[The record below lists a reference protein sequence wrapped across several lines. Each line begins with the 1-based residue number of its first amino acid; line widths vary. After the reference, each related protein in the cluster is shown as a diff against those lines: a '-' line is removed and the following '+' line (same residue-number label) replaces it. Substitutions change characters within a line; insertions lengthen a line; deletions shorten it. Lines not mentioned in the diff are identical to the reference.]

1 MPQSYYCSKV
11 LDHFWNPRNPGEVEN
26 PDGIGKA
33 EGGRISMQ
41 ITLRV
46 EQNRIADVKFR
57 CTTCIV
63 AVACCSLTTELVKG
77 MSLEEAL
84 TLTPDQLANQLVE
97 IPEERMDRCAL
108 AIQALD
114 NAIRDYQTRQ
124 SQGGDL

>member
-1 MPQSYYCSKV
+1 MPQSHYSSKV

-26 PDGIGKA
+26 PNGIGKA

-46 EQNRIADVKFR
+46 EHDHIANVKFR

-63 AVACCSLTTELVKG
+63 AVACCSLTTELAKG
-77 MSLEEAL
+77 LSLQEAL
-84 TLTPDQLANQLVE
+84 KLTPDQLATQLVE
-97 IPEERMDRCAL
+97 IPEERLDRCVM

-114 NAIRDYQTRQ
+114 NAIRDYQTRH

>member
-1 MPQSYYCSKV
+1 MSQSRYSSKV
-11 LDHFWNPRNPGEVEN
+11 LDHFWNPRNPGDVEN

-63 AVACCSLTTELVKG
+63 AVACCSLTTELAKG
-77 MSLEEAL
+77 RSIQEAL
-84 TLTPDQLANQLVE
+84 DLTPTQIANNLAE
-97 IPEERMDRCAL
+97 IPEERMDRCVL
-108 AIQALD
+108 AIEALD
-114 NAIRDYQTRQ
+114 NAIRDYQTRH
-124 SQGGDL
+124 SQGGDQ